1 MKFDCNYRKDNGA
14 KYCKKKT
21 HQKLWISLMN
31 AKVID
36 RTAFKIKFFTEM
48 RSIAPRSCVNPS
60 CILVAKSRLPSDQYV
75 CNYPAFETSAWLVT
89 DRQRFCK
96 SAEFSL

>member
-1 MKFDCNYRKDNGA
+1 
-14 KYCKKKT
+14 
-21 HQKLWISLMN
+21 MN

-75 CNYPAFETSAWLVT
+75 CNYPAFETSAGLLLIGNAFA
-89 DRQRFCK
+89 RQLNFHYNRVRLYP
-96 SAEFSL
+96 SLTSVI

>member
-1 MKFDCNYRKDNGA
+1 
-14 KYCKKKT
+14 
-21 HQKLWISLMN
+21 MN

-89 DRQRFCK
+89 DRQRFCT